1 MLYLLDA
8 SVLITAKDSYYPL
21 DTVPEYWDWLE
32 YIASNGHVKLP
43 REIFEEIKEGP
54 DDQTKDLLFEWIQRP
69 SIQQA
74 IILNEE
80 VDVSLVQKICNIGY
94 AKDLTDVEVEEI
106 GRDPFL
112 IAYALKSPQTRAVI
126 TSEVSKPSLKRHRRR
141 VPDVCNSL
149 GVNSY
154 TPFELSKLLKFST
167 GWQKA
172 LPIQPLENI

>member
-21 DTVPEYWDWLE
+21 DKVPEYWDWLE
-32 YIASNGHVKLP
+32 FIATNGQVKIP

-54 DDQTKDLLFEWIQRP
+54 DDESKDLLFEWIQRP
-69 SIQQA
+69 NIQEA
-74 IILNEE
+74 IIFDEE
-80 VDVSLVQKICNIGY
+80 VDIGLVQKVCNIGY
-94 AKDLTDVEVEEI
+94 APDLNDVEVEEI

-126 TSEVSKPSLKRHRRR
+126 TSEVSKSSLKRQNRR

-149 GVNSY
+149 GVKWH
-154 TPFELSKLLKFST
+154 TPFELNNFLKFST
-167 GWQKA
+167 GWYKS
-172 LPIQPLENI
+172 LPSQSKGNT